1 MLIGKSKI
9 LEFDYAGI
17 EQVVMGWAM
26 NEPRHIRLAKLG
38 LHAYVASHVLK
49 RPADLSWPD
58 AQLAAYFKE
67 IKNSTG
73 ETYVI
78 YDRSKR
84 NVHGSAYGLTEYGMH
99 KTFPKAFPTVESAR
113 AVRQVYFDVAPWVPQ
128 FQSACQATAY
138 DEFGL
143 GGAKT
148 YRYFQNAAKSNRWWV
163 QGHPYGYRHDFFAV
177 LTYERVTESQRL
189 WHLKRKNPLVDING
203 IWYRIVPGEDA
214 KRAMAFYP
222 QSIARGV
229 LTEAALD
236 LFCPPDH
243 PGFREDLYIGDAYFG
258 YTPLRAPIH
267 DSLLMEVPWLACD
280 RVIEKTFRAMMAP
293 VEELPCPAA
302 WGIGPY
308 LTIGV
313 DGKIGDDWDKE
324 AMESI
329 HPPSVAS
336 DTPLIYGDSD
346 AEEDEEIADLGAQ
359 VA

>member
-1 MLIGKSKI
+1 MLLGKSKI

-26 NEPRHIRLAKLG
+26 NEPKHIRLAKLG

-58 AQLAAYFKE
+58 PQLAAYFAE
-67 IKNSTG
+67 IKG
-73 ETYVI
+73 AKGPTYEI
-78 YDRSKR
+78 YDRCKR
-84 NVHGSAYGLTEYGMH
+84 NVHGTAYGLTPYGMNR
-99 KTFPKAFPTVESAR
+99 TFPKAFPTIKAAEDVQR
-113 AVRQVYFDVAPWVPQ
+113 VYFDVAPWVPQ
-128 FQSACQATAY
+128 FQTAVQQTAH

-143 GGAKT
+143 GGARP
-148 YRYFQNAAKSNRWWV
+148 YRYFQNPEKSHRWWV
-163 QGHPYGYRHDFFAV
+163 QGHPYGYHHDFYSV
-177 LTYERVTESQRL
+177 LAYERLSESQRL
-189 WHLKRKNPLVDING
+189 WREKRRMPTIEING
-203 IWYRIVPGEDA
+203 IWYGIALGEDA

-243 PGFREDLYIGDAYFG
+243 PGYRDDLYIGDAYFG

-293 VEELPCPAA
+293 VEELACPVA
-302 WGIGPY
+302 WGIGPS

-313 DGKIGDDWDKE
+313 DGKIGDDWDKD
-324 AMESI
+324 AMEAI
-329 HPPSVAS
+329 RPPSVAS
-336 DTPLIYGDSD
+336 DTPLLYGD
-346 AEEDEEIADLGAQ
+346 AETEEVEEIADLGVQ